1 MASGLSALR
10 LRVLRGLYGVV
21 QNQPW
26 LKRLAIRM
34 VMRFPNLGARALARV
49 GTPGAASH
57 AGGQAAIDLEATRRY
72 EEGGYRAMLDPCLAL
87 PEPVPRRQLFVDI
100 SGLIQRDARTGIQR
114 VVRNLTRA
122 LAEIDLPGWRV
133 EPVYVHQQHFVY
145 ARRFTTADWQLPAL
159 ALGDEPI
166 RAETGD
172 VFFTADLAL
181 LPIAQMEAPLQRLR
195 AGGVAVHF
203 VLHDL
208 IPLTHPQFYQGE
220 VDPRFA
226 RWLEIVLAEA
236 DGVWCVSAAV
246 LDDLRAYLRRHPPA
260 RRDGGP
266 RLGWFHLGANL
277 PAWQATTAQP
287 GHWETLG
294 LSGVTRRSRCFLMV
308 GTLEP
313 RKGHGQ
319 VLDAFEALWRV
330 GDDVC
335 LVIIGKVG
343 WNVRPV
349 VDRLRSHPEAG
360 RRLAWFENAADNVLC
375 QAYGTAHALIA
386 ASYTEGFGLP
396 LIEAAQHGLPIIA
409 RDIPVFREVA
419 GEHAYYFDAA
429 DGAALAAAIRA
440 WLALEAEGRAP
451 VSRGLPYLSWA
462 ESARRVAQAILPR
475 TE

>member
-10 LRVLRGLYGVV
+10 LRVLRGFYGVV

-34 VMRFPNLGARALARV
+34 VMRFPNLGARILARV
-49 GTPGAASH
+49 GTPGAA
-57 AGGQAAIDLEATRRY
+57 AGEAGRQSVDLEATQRY
-72 EEGGYRAMLDPCLAL
+72 EAGGYRAMLDPCLAL
-87 PEPVPRRQLFVDI
+87 AGPPPRQQLFVDI

-122 LAEIDLPGWRV
+122 LAEMDLPGWRV
-133 EPVYVHQQHFVY
+133 EPVYVHHQQFVY
-145 ARRFTTADWQLPAL
+145 ARRFTTADWQLPAI

-166 RAETGD
+166 QAGVGD

-195 AGGVAVHF
+195 AAGVSIHF

-246 LDDLRAYLRRHPPA
+246 LDDLRAYLRQHPLP
-260 RRDGGP
+260 RGDGGP
-266 RLGWFHLGANL
+266 HLGWFHLGANL
-277 PAWQATTAQP
+277 PSWQASAAEP

-294 LSGVTRRSRCFLMV
+294 LSGVTPGSKCFLMV

-319 VLDAFEALWRV
+319 VLDAFEALWRN

-343 WNVRPV
+343 WNVRAV
-349 VDRLRSHPEAG
+349 VDRLRGHAEAG

-375 QAYGTAHALIA
+375 QAYGSAHALIA

-396 LIEAAQHGLPIIA
+396 LIEAAQHGLPVIA

-429 DGAALAAAIRA
+429 DGDALAAAIRG
-440 WLALEAEGRAP
+440 WLVLEAEGRAP
-451 VSRGLPYLSWA
+451 ASRGMPYLSWA
-462 ESARRVAQAILPR
+462 ESARRVAQAILPGCR
-475 TE
+475 